1 MFHSRKGINFFIP
14 MKSFCEKIF
23 TFATEHK
30 AKLFMAKKFNTSVT
44 CNPDIHYMVDVTNK
58 MRVFEG
64 LINDKCYFTI
74 TRARQ
79 FGKTSSLKWIYNNLN
94 DRYLVVSI
102 SFEDTEEDDWISAAT
117 FYKTFCGYMETAF
130 KNDKLIKN
138 ETAEKFWTEAQHINE
153 PDIKTLSDKI
163 SEFCKTSSKNVVLLV
178 DEVDKSLNNQLFLN
192 FLSMLR
198 KKYIDRDKRGD
209 NSTFWSV
216 VLAGVYDVKN
226 LKLKIRPEDQH
237 QFNSPW
243 NVAADY
249 DLDMTFNPQEIST
262 MLADYENDYH
272 FGFDIK
278 EISEEIYKYT
288 SGYPVLVSQV
298 CKVIDENLGKVWTK
312 DNVLKAVKHIADD
325 DKFVLL
331 DDISKNLQRHSD
343 LHDLLYD
350 ITINGAQYMY
360 SPVDPVIKLA
370 IMFSYIKK
378 GENSGVDIHNL
389 IFEDAIHTYFINEY
403 RRNNKERQQ
412 ISYDYIQNGDLNMEM
427 VIGRFKEIM
436 AERYK
441 DSDQKFL
448 EYHGRLLFLC
458 FLKPIINGT
467 GFCYFEPQ
475 TKNGGRMDLI
485 VNYNQKEY
493 IVELKIWRGSKYET
507 DGKTQLAQYLQ
518 QRNLSEGYLITFSFL
533 KNKVVQEQ
541 PEWIEHKGKK
551 IFEAVI

>member
-1 MFHSRKGINFFIP
+1 
-14 MKSFCEKIF
+14 
-23 TFATEHK
+23 
-30 AKLFMAKKFNTSVT
+30 MAKRFNTAVT
-44 CNPDIHYMVDVTNK
+44 CDPKKHYMVDTTAK
-58 MRVFEG
+58 MKVFER
-64 LINDKCYFTI
+64 LIDDGSYFTI

-94 DRYLVVSI
+94 NKYLVVSI
-102 SFEDTEEDDWISAAT
+102 SFEDTEDNDWISAAT
-117 FYKTFCGYMETAF
+117 FYKTFCGYMESAF
-130 KNDKLIKN
+130 KNNLLTIN
-138 ETAEKFWTEAQHINE
+138 EKYEKFWNDAKTIDN
-153 PDIKTLSDKI
+153 PDIKTLSERI
-163 SEFCKTSSKNVVLLV
+163 TEFCQSASQKVVILI

-198 KKYIDRDKRGD
+198 KKYIDRDMMGD
-209 NSTFWSV
+209 KSTFWSV

-288 SGYPVLVSQV
+288 SGYPVLVSRI
-298 CKVIDENLGKVWTK
+298 CKEIDENLDKVWSK
-312 DNVLKAVKHIADD
+312 DNILNAVKRILK
-325 DKFVLL
+325 DKDFTLL
-331 DDISKNLQRHSD
+331 DDISKNLHRHKE
-343 LHDLLYD
+343 LHKFMYA
-350 ITINGAQYMY
+350 ISVNNVQFSY
-360 SPVDPVIKLA
+360 SPIDPVIKMA
-370 IMFSYIKK
+370 IMFSYIK
-378 GENSGVDIHNL
+378 ENNNNVAVHNL
-389 IFEDAIHTYFINEY
+389 IFDEAFHSFFIEEYNREHTQDNNE
-403 RRNNKERQQ
+403 
-412 ISYDYIQNGDLNMEM
+412 SPFGYDYIQNGDLNMEM

-436 AERYK
+436 ADRYK

-458 FLKPIINGT
+458 FIKPIINGT

-507 DGKTQLAQYLQ
+507 DGKTQLANYLK
-518 QRNLSEGYLITFSFL
+518 QRNLTEGYLITFSFL
-533 KNKVVQEQ
+533 KNKVVQEEPQ
-541 PEWIEHKGKK
+541 WIEHEGKR

>member
-1 MFHSRKGINFFIP
+1 
-14 MKSFCEKIF
+14 
-23 TFATEHK
+23 
-30 AKLFMAKKFNTSVT
+30 MAKEFNTSVT
-44 CNPDIHYMVDVTNK
+44 CDPQRHYMVDVTQK
-58 MRVFEG
+58 MKVFER
-64 LINDKCYFTI
+64 LIDNGNYFTI

-79 FGKTSSLKWIYNNLN
+79 FGKTSALKWIYNHLN

-117 FYKTFCGYMETAF
+117 FYKTFCRYMTEAF
-130 KNDKLIKN
+130 QSIKIQSDS
-138 ETAEKFWTEAQHINE
+138 ASKFWNDAAATENA
-153 PDIKTLSDKI
+153 DIKDLSARI
-163 SEFCKTSSKNVVLLV
+163 TEFCKSEPKKVVLLI

-198 KKYIDRDKRGD
+198 KKYIDRDMTGN

-226 LKLKIRPEDQH
+226 LKLKIRPEEQH

-288 SGYPVLVSQV
+288 SGYPVLVSRV
-298 CKVIDENLGKVWTK
+298 CKEIDENLGKIWTK
-312 DNVLKAVKHIADD
+312 ENVLKAVKYIAND

-343 LHDLLYD
+343 LHNLLYD
-350 ITINGAQYMY
+350 ITISGTQYMY
-360 SPVDPVIKLA
+360 SPVDPVMKLA

-378 GENSGVDIHNL
+378 GDNSGVDIHNL

-403 RRNNKERQQ
+403 RRNNSKVRQQ
-412 ISYDYIQNGDLNMEM
+412 FSYDYIQNGDLNMEM
-427 VIGRFKEIM
+427 IIGRFKEIM
-436 AERYK
+436 ADRYK
-441 DSDQKFL
+441 DSDQQFL

-458 FLKPIINGT
+458 FIKPIINGT

-507 DGKTQLAQYLQ
+507 DGKTQLANYLK
-518 QRNLSEGYLITFSFL
+518 QRNLPEGYLITFSFL
-533 KNKVVQEQ
+533 KNKVVQDEPQ
-541 PEWIEHKGKK
+541 WIEHEGKR
-551 IFEAVI
+551 IYEAVI

>member
-1 MFHSRKGINFFIP
+1 
-14 MKSFCEKIF
+14 
-23 TFATEHK
+23 
-30 AKLFMAKKFNTSVT
+30 MAKKFNTSVT
-44 CNPDIHYMVDVTNK
+44 CDPKKHYMVDTTAK
-58 MRVFEG
+58 MKVFES
-64 LINDKCYFTI
+64 LIDNGNYFTI

-79 FGKTSSLKWIYNNLN
+79 FGKSTTLNWIYDNLS
-94 DRYLVVSI
+94 DRYLVI
-102 SFEDTEEDDWISAAT
+102 PTSFEIFSDNDWVNVS
-117 FYKTFCGYMETAF
+117 TFCRYFCTKIIKASR
-130 KNDKLIKN
+130 KLKN
-138 ETAEKFWTEAQHINE
+138 EILRQYWESVKQLEDIDFDILSEKITDFCEE
-153 PDIKTLSDKI
+153 SDKKI
-163 SEFCKTSSKNVVLLV
+163 VLLI
-178 DEVDKSLNNQLFLN
+178 DEVDKASNNEVFIKFLG
-192 FLSMLR
+192 MLR
-198 KKYIDRDKRGD
+198 SMYLDRTATGDD

-226 LKLKIRPEDQH
+226 LKLKIRPEEQH

-272 FGFDIK
+272 LGFDIK

-298 CKVIDENLGKVWTK
+298 CKVIDENLGKIWTK
-312 DNVLKAVKHIADD
+312 ENVLKAVKYIADD

-350 ITINGAQYMY
+350 ITINGTQYMY
-360 SPVDPVIKLA
+360 SPVDPVMKLA

-378 GENSGVDIHNL
+378 SDNSGVDIHNL

-403 RRNNKERQQ
+403 RRNNSKERQQ

-436 AERYK
+436 ADRYK
-441 DSDQKFL
+441 DRDQQFL

-458 FLKPIINGT
+458 FIKPIINGT

-507 DGKTQLAQYLQ
+507 DGKTQLANYLK

-541 PEWIEHKGKK
+541 PEWIEHDGKR

>member
-1 MFHSRKGINFFIP
+1 
-14 MKSFCEKIF
+14 
-23 TFATEHK
+23 
-30 AKLFMAKKFNTSVT
+30 MAKKFNTSVT
-44 CNPDIHYMVDVTNK
+44 CDPKKHYMVDTTAK
-58 MRVFEG
+58 MKVFER
-64 LINDKCYFTI
+64 LINNGNYFTI

-102 SFEDTEEDDWISAAT
+102 SFEDTEEDDWISPST
-117 FYKTFCGYMETAF
+117 FYKTFCGYMMTAF
-130 KNDKLIKN
+130 KTKLLTKN
-138 ETAEKFWTEAQHINE
+138 EEYEKFWNNATKIEN
-153 PDIKTLSDKI
+153 PDIKSLSERI
-163 SEFCKTSSKNVVLLV
+163 TEFCQLSSKKVVLLI

-198 KKYIDRDKRGD
+198 KKYIDRDMTGD

-226 LKLKIRPEDQH
+226 LKLKIRPEEQH

-312 DNVLKAVKHIADD
+312 ENVLKAVKYIADD

-350 ITINGAQYMY
+350 ITINGTQYMY
-360 SPVDPVIKLA
+360 SPVDPVMKLA

-378 GENSGVDIHNL
+378 SDNSGVDIHNL
-389 IFEDAIHTYFINEY
+389 IFEDAIHSYFINEY
-403 RRNNKERQQ
+403 RRNNSKERQQ
-412 ISYDYIQNGDLNMEM
+412 ISYDYIQNGELNMEM

-436 AERYK
+436 ADRYK
-441 DSDQKFL
+441 DRDQQFL

-458 FLKPIINGT
+458 FIKPIINGT

-507 DGKTQLAQYLQ
+507 DGKTQLANYLK

-533 KNKVVQEQ
+533 KNKVIQEQ
-541 PEWIEHKGKK
+541 PEWIEHDGKR

>member
-1 MFHSRKGINFFIP
+1 
-14 MKSFCEKIF
+14 
-23 TFATEHK
+23 
-30 AKLFMAKKFNTSVT
+30 MAKRFNTSVT
-44 CNPDIHYMVDVTNK
+44 CDPKKHYMVDTTAK
-58 MRVFEG
+58 MKVFEH
-64 LINDKCYFTI
+64 LIDNGNYFTI

-94 DRYLVVSI
+94 DKYLVISI

-117 FYKTFCGYMETAF
+117 FYKTFCGYMVTAF
-130 KNDKLIKN
+130 QSIKIQSN
-138 ETAEKFWTEAQHINE
+138 TAAKFWEDAKQIENA
-153 PDIKTLSDKI
+153 DIKDLSSKI
-163 SEFCKTSSKNVVLLV
+163 TEFCQLESKKVVLLI

-198 KKYIDRDKRGD
+198 KKYIDRDMTGD

-226 LKLKIRPEDQH
+226 LKLKIRPDEQH

-298 CKVIDENLGKVWTK
+298 CKVIDEILGKVWTK
-312 DNVLKAVKHIADD
+312 DNVLKAVKYIADD

-350 ITINGAQYMY
+350 ITINGTQYMY
-360 SPVDPVIKLA
+360 SPVDPVMKLA

-378 GENSGVDIHNL
+378 SYNSGVDIHNL

-403 RRNNKERQQ
+403 RRNNSKERQQ
-412 ISYDYIQNGDLNMEM
+412 ISYDYIQNGELNMEM

-436 AERYK
+436 ADRYK
-441 DSDQKFL
+441 DRDQQFL

-458 FLKPIINGT
+458 FIKPIINGT

-475 TKNGGRMDLI
+475 TKNGGRVDLI

-507 DGKTQLAQYLQ
+507 DGKTQLANYLK

-541 PEWIEHKGKK
+541 PEWIEHDGKR

>member
-1 MFHSRKGINFFIP
+1 
-14 MKSFCEKIF
+14 
-23 TFATEHK
+23 
-30 AKLFMAKKFNTSVT
+30 MAKEFNTSVT
-44 CNPDIHYMVDVTNK
+44 CDPKRHYMVDVTQK
-58 MRVFEG
+58 MKVFER
-64 LINDKCYFTI
+64 LIDNGNYFTI

-79 FGKTSSLKWIYNNLN
+79 FGKTSALKWIYNHLN

-102 SFEDTEEDDWISAAT
+102 SFEDTEEGDWISPST
-117 FYKTFCGYMETAF
+117 FYKTFCGYMTEAF
-130 KNDKLIKN
+130 QSIKIQSDS
-138 ETAEKFWTEAQHINE
+138 ASKFWNDAAATENA
-153 PDIKTLSDKI
+153 DIKDLSARI
-163 SEFCKTSSKNVVLLV
+163 TEFCKSEPKKVVLLI

-198 KKYIDRDKRGD
+198 KKYIDRDMTGN

-226 LKLKIRPEDQH
+226 LKLKIRPEEQH

-298 CKVIDENLGKVWTK
+298 CKVIDENLGKIWTK
-312 DNVLKAVKHIADD
+312 ENVLKAVKFIAND

-343 LHDLLYD
+343 LHNLLYD
-350 ITINGAQYMY
+350 ITISGTQYMY
-360 SPVDPVIKLA
+360 SPVDPVMKLA

-378 GENSGVDIHNL
+378 GDNSGVDIHNL

-403 RRNNKERQQ
+403 RRNHSKERQQ
-412 ISYDYIQNGDLNMEM
+412 FSYDYIQNGDLNMEM
-427 VIGRFKEIM
+427 IIGRFKEIM
-436 AERYK
+436 ADRYK
-441 DSDQKFL
+441 DSDQQFL

-458 FLKPIINGT
+458 FIKPIINGT

-507 DGKTQLAQYLQ
+507 DGKTQLANYLK
-518 QRNLSEGYLITFSFL
+518 QRNLTEGYLITFSFL
-533 KNKVVQEQ
+533 KNKVVQDEPQ
-541 PEWIEHKGKK
+541 WIEHEGKR
-551 IFEAVI
+551 IYEAVI

>member
-1 MFHSRKGINFFIP
+1 
-14 MKSFCEKIF
+14 
-23 TFATEHK
+23 
-30 AKLFMAKKFNTSVT
+30 MAKEFNTSVT
-44 CNPDIHYMVDVTNK
+44 CDPKMHYMVDVSKK
-58 MRVFEG
+58 MKVFER
-64 LINDKCYFTI
+64 LINNGKYFTI

-79 FGKTSSLKWIYNNLN
+79 FGKSTTLNWIYDNLS
-94 DRYLVVSI
+94 DRYLVI
-102 SFEDTEEDDWISAAT
+102 PTSFEIFSDNDWVNVS
-117 FYKTFCGYMETAF
+117 TFCRYFCTKIIKASR
-130 KNDKLIKN
+130 KLKN
-138 ETAEKFWTEAQHINE
+138 EILRQYWESVKQLEDIDFDILSEKITDFCEE
-153 PDIKTLSDKI
+153 SDKKI
-163 SEFCKTSSKNVVLLV
+163 VLLI
-178 DEVDKSLNNQLFLN
+178 DEVDKASNNEVFIKFLG
-192 FLSMLR
+192 MLR
-198 KKYIDRDKRGD
+198 SMYLDRTATGDD

-226 LKLKIRPEDQH
+226 LKLKIRPEEQH

-272 FGFDIK
+272 LGFDIK

-288 SGYPVLVSQV
+288 SGYPVLVSRV
-298 CKVIDENLGKVWTK
+298 CKEIDENLGKIWTK
-312 DNVLKAVKHIADD
+312 GNVLKAVKYIADD

-350 ITINGAQYMY
+350 ITINGTQYMY
-360 SPVDPVIKLA
+360 SPVDPVMKLA

-378 GENSGVDIHNL
+378 SDNSGVDIHNL

-403 RRNNKERQQ
+403 RRNNSKERQQ

-436 AERYK
+436 ADRYK
-441 DSDQKFL
+441 DRDQQFL

-458 FLKPIINGT
+458 FIKPIINGT

-507 DGKTQLAQYLQ
+507 DGKTQLANYLK

-541 PEWIEHKGKK
+541 PEWIEHDGKR

>member
-1 MFHSRKGINFFIP
+1 
-14 MKSFCEKIF
+14 
-23 TFATEHK
+23 
-30 AKLFMAKKFNTSVT
+30 MAKYFNTAVT
-44 CNPDIHYMVDVTNK
+44 CDPKKHYMVDVTEK
-58 MRVFEG
+58 MKVFER
-64 LINDKCYFTI
+64 LIDNGNYFTI

-79 FGKTSSLKWIYNNLN
+79 FGKSTSLNWILDNLSG
-94 DRYLVVSI
+94 RYLVI
-102 SFEDTEEDDWISAAT
+102 PASFEIYSAENWTDDKAFCKYFCTKIMDACVKMEDETIIGFWKSVKRLSKINFDTLSKKI
-117 FYKTFCGYMETAF
+117 TAF
-130 KNDKLIKN
+130 
-138 ETAEKFWTEAQHINE
+138 
-153 PDIKTLSDKI
+153 
-163 SEFCKTSSKNVVLLV
+163 CKKYNQKVVITI
-178 DEVDKSLNNQLFLN
+178 DEVDKASNNEAFIRFLG
-192 FLSMLR
+192 MLR
-198 KKYIDRDKRGD
+198 NMYLDREKYHGD

-298 CKVIDENLGKVWTK
+298 CKVIDENLGKIWTK
-312 DNVLKAVKHIADD
+312 ENVLKAVKFIAND

-343 LHDLLYD
+343 LHNLLYD
-350 ITINGAQYMY
+350 ITISGTQYMY
-360 SPVDPVIKLA
+360 SPVDPVMKLA

-378 GENSGVDIHNL
+378 GDNSGVDIHNL

-403 RRNNKERQQ
+403 RRNHSKERQQ
-412 ISYDYIQNGDLNMEM
+412 FSYDYIQNGDLNMEM
-427 VIGRFKEIM
+427 IIGRFKEIM
-436 AERYK
+436 ADRYK
-441 DSDQKFL
+441 DSDQQFL

-458 FLKPIINGT
+458 FIKPIINGT

-507 DGKTQLAQYLQ
+507 DGKTQLANYLK
-518 QRNLSEGYLITFSFL
+518 QRNLPEGYLITFSFL
-533 KNKVVQEQ
+533 KNKVVQEE
-541 PEWIEHKGKK
+541 PEWIEHDGKR
-551 IFEAVI
+551 IYEAVV

>member
-1 MFHSRKGINFFIP
+1 
-14 MKSFCEKIF
+14 
-23 TFATEHK
+23 
-30 AKLFMAKKFNTSVT
+30 MAKKFNTSVT
-44 CNPDIHYMVDVTNK
+44 CDPKKHYMVDTTAK
-58 MRVFEG
+58 MKVFES
-64 LINDKCYFTI
+64 LIDEGNYFTI

-79 FGKTSSLKWIYNNLN
+79 FGKSTTLNWIYDNLS
-94 DRYLVVSI
+94 DRYLVI
-102 SFEDTEEDDWISAAT
+102 PTSFEIFSDNDWVNVS
-117 FYKTFCGYMETAF
+117 TFCRYFCTKIIKASR
-130 KNDKLIKN
+130 KLKN
-138 ETAEKFWTEAQHINE
+138 EILRQYWESVKQLEDIDFDILSEKITDFCEE
-153 PDIKTLSDKI
+153 SDKKI
-163 SEFCKTSSKNVVLLV
+163 VLLI
-178 DEVDKSLNNQLFLN
+178 DEVDKASNNEVFIKFLG
-192 FLSMLR
+192 MLR
-198 KKYIDRDKRGD
+198 SMYLDRTATGDD

-226 LKLKIRPEDQH
+226 LKLKIRPEEQH

-272 FGFDIK
+272 LGFDIK

-298 CKVIDENLGKVWTK
+298 CKVIDENLGKIWTK
-312 DNVLKAVKHIADD
+312 ENVLKAVKYIADD

-350 ITINGAQYMY
+350 ITINGTQYMY
-360 SPVDPVIKLA
+360 SPVDPVMKLA

-378 GENSGVDIHNL
+378 SDNSGVDIHNL

-403 RRNNKERQQ
+403 RRNNSKERQQ

-436 AERYK
+436 ADRYK
-441 DSDQKFL
+441 DRDQQFL

-458 FLKPIINGT
+458 FIKPIINGT

-507 DGKTQLAQYLQ
+507 DGKTQLANYLK

-541 PEWIEHKGKK
+541 PEWIEHDGKR